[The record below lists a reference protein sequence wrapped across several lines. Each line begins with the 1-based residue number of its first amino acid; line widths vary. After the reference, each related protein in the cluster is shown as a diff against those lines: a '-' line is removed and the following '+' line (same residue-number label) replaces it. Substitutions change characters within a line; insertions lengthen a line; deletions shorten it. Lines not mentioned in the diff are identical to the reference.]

1 MKIEKSLENIL
12 QNLVGKKFKL
22 NDFSKSLEKSP
33 EDLVDILFSLKKSG
47 YLDFLSFPDGTIRI
61 ARAGDISANTEI
73 LDTDIFTFPTDSEL
87 SKLMIFGLS
96 LKIDLRM
103 EFDKCIGDDEFVE
116 KFKQME
122 ESEILEFL
130 KIRADFY
137 KEENQAELDK
147 AKEDSEKFRLIEEN
161 KNKSG
166 SLTEAEKKK
175 IGEAQ
180 KKYQTGK
187 KAKVIKKA
195 KNQINKK
202 KNIQEDLRTKHENE
216 KQINLLMYGIEET
229 NQARE
234 IRLKNE
240 KEKEQQTI
248 AYLKR
253 IKARK
258 EKASNYQVG
267 QVLYGTVVKV
277 IQFGVFVDI
286 GEADG
291 FINTSKIEGTTLKKY
306 AKKFSYG
313 KEIKCEIT
321 NIDLKRG
328 NIDLVPTSKNITN
341 LGKYEVSDAPTK
353 EDISNH
359 IDEKE
364 IQRVDSTIENIISY
378 GGKDSLSF
386 FIRLIKK
393 NIKDNPHEWSL
404 TLPKNKKNTI
414 RLNNFGLEGS
424 YINDKGIMIVVMH
437 PDGKASVSIQYLI
450 NRFVS
455 VKNRQ
460 GKYRKVPKAVPAFLS
475 FEDIKGNKQVLYS
488 GYCNFFTHASKTGK
502 NSWKSAHSK
511 YAVEQLSKLHSEE
524 LSQPE
529 YLN

>member
-1 MKIEKSLENIL
+1 MAKLLGKEFKIDSFCKAYNLDKKEFIKFFFQLEDEGVIKFAITSSNGIRLINVLNNKIESENIEEDIYVFPKDIDL
-12 QNLVGKKFKL
+12 FNLV
-22 NDFSKSLEKSP
+22 
-33 EDLVDILFSLKKSG
+33 V
-47 YLDFLSFPDGTIRI
+47 
-61 ARAGDISANTEI
+61 
-73 LDTDIFTFPTDSEL
+73 
-87 SKLMIFGLS
+87 FGLS
-96 LKIDLRM
+96 LPIKLRM
-103 EFDKCIGDDEFVE
+103 EFDKCMADDSLVE
-116 KFKQME
+116 KLKKMDE
-122 ESEILEFL
+122 DEIPEFL

-147 AKEDSEKFRLIEEN
+147 VKEDREKFRLIEEN
-161 KNKSG
+161 KNKSE
-166 SLTEAEKKK
+166 SLTKAEKKK
-175 IGEAQ
+175 IAEAQ

-187 KAKVIKKA
+187 EAKVIKKA
-195 KNQINKK
+195 KNQRNKK
-202 KNIQEDLRTKHENE
+202 KNTHEDLRTKHEKE

-234 IRLKNE
+234 IRLKKE
-240 KEKEQQTI
+240 KDKEQQTV

-258 EKASNYQVG
+258 EKASNYKVG
-267 QVLYGTVVKV
+267 QVLYGKVVKV

-291 FINTSKIEGTTLKKY
+291 FINTSKIEGATLKKY

-475 FEDIKGNKQVLYS
+475 FEDIKGNKQALYS
-488 GYCNFFTHASKTGK
+488 GYCNFFTHASNTGK

>member
-1 MKIEKSLENIL
+1 MAKLLGKEFKIDSFCKAYNLDKKEFIKFFFQLEDEGVIKFAITSSNGIRLINVLNNKIESENIEEDIYVFPKDIDL
-12 QNLVGKKFKL
+12 FNLV
-22 NDFSKSLEKSP
+22 
-33 EDLVDILFSLKKSG
+33 V
-47 YLDFLSFPDGTIRI
+47 
-61 ARAGDISANTEI
+61 
-73 LDTDIFTFPTDSEL
+73 
-87 SKLMIFGLS
+87 FGLS
-96 LKIDLRM
+96 LPIKLRM
-103 EFDKCIGDDEFVE
+103 EFDKCMADDSLVE
-116 KFKQME
+116 KLKKMDE
-122 ESEILEFL
+122 DEIPEFL

-147 AKEDSEKFRLIEEN
+147 VKEDREKIRLIEEN
-161 KNKSG
+161 KNKSE

-187 KAKVIKKA
+187 EAKVIKKA
-195 KNQINKK
+195 KNQRNKK
-202 KNIQEDLRTKHENE
+202 KNTHEDLRTKHEKE

-234 IRLKNE
+234 IRLKKE
-240 KEKEQQTI
+240 KDKEQQTV

-258 EKASNYQVG
+258 EKASNYKVG
-267 QVLYGTVVKV
+267 QVLYGKVVKV

-291 FINTSKIEGTTLKKY
+291 FINTSKIEGATLKKY

-364 IQRVDSTIENIISY
+364 IRRVDSTIENIISY

-475 FEDIKGNKQVLYS
+475 FEDIKGNKQALYS
-488 GYCNFFTHASKTGK
+488 GYCNFFTHASNTGK